1 LLFVISDD
9 WIRLFALLSCGFM
22 LLSTTPVMLALVQE
36 HAGDSPAAAN
46 GMFMMIAFLARSS
59 VVVLIGLI
67 ADRSGLQTAYL
78 ISAAAGLVGIP
89 FIFLLPGG
97 KVES

>member
-1 LLFVISDD
+1 
-9 WIRLFALLSCGFM
+9 M

-67 ADRSGLQTAYL
+67 ADWNGLQTAYL
-78 ISAAAGLVGIP
+78 ISAAAGLAGIP
-89 FIFLLPGG
+89 FILMLPARAVSE
-97 KVES
+97 KSENNCQ